1 MSWKT
6 ANWIGAALLTAMVAV
21 SAAPVRAA
29 DAKLQVKTK
38 QGKVEGRMDGDV
50 KAFLGIP
57 FAAPPVGPLRWKPP
71 MPAEKWRGVRLATGF
86 GYRCM
91 QPSIYHDM
99 RFRDAGTSEDCLTLN
114 VWTPAKNDHA
124 KLPVMV
130 WIYGGGYTAG
140 STSERR
146 QDGAALTKNG
156 VIVVTMNYRLGI
168 FGFFANDDLAKES
181 GRNAAGNYGLLDQTA
196 ALEWVKDNIAAFG
209 GDPENVTLFG
219 ESAGSFSVCAQ
230 MASPLAKGLFKQV
243 IGESGGALYGS
254 RGVSFK
260 PLAETAE
267 KDDAFA
273 RTVLS
278 ATTLE
283 QLRAI
288 PASELLE
295 DMMKKDEAGA
305 TTHFGPVVDGYFLP
319 ESPAAIFA
327 AGKQNDVPMLAGW
340 NRDEGGYDPKVTVE
354 SFKAAVEKQ
363 FPEQASELLALNPV
377 TDDTSAI
384 RASADLAAD
393 RFIAYSTWKWI
404 EAQTKTGKKPVYRF
418 YFEQVAPPDPDH
430 PVGLAAYHS
439 SEIMYV
445 FGDLDLVSSIGFHFR
460 PEDHQTSTAMQKYW
474 TNFAKTGDPNGEG
487 LPKWPVYA
495 ADTQWQVMHL
505 GPEPMAAPD
514 RHRAQDLLLD
524 SIWGK

>member
-1 MSWKT
+1 MRLRSGRRMRT
-6 ANWIGAALLTAMVAV
+6 
-21 SAAPVRAA
+21 
-29 DAKLQVKTK
+29 LQVKTK

-99 RFRDAGTSEDCLTLN
+99 RFRDAGMSEDCLTLN

-168 FGFFANDDLAKES
+168 FGFFANEDLAKES

-243 IGESGGALYGS
+243 IGESGGALYGN

-295 DMMKKDEAGA
+295 DMMKKNEAGA
-305 TTHFGPVVDGYFLP
+305 DDALRPCGGWLF
-319 ESPAAIFA
+319 S
-327 AGKQNDVPMLAGW
+327 AGEPG
-340 NRDEGGYDPKVTVE
+340 
-354 SFKAAVEKQ
+354 
-363 FPEQASELLALNPV
+363 
-377 TDDTSAI
+377 
-384 RASADLAAD
+384 
-393 RFIAYSTWKWI
+393 
-404 EAQTKTGKKPVYRF
+404 
-418 YFEQVAPPDPDH
+418 
-430 PVGLAAYHS
+430 
-439 SEIMYV
+439 
-445 FGDLDLVSSIGFHFR
+445 GDLCGGQAERRAH
-460 PEDHQTSTAMQKYW
+460 AGGM
-474 TNFAKTGDPNGEG
+474 
-487 LPKWPVYA
+487 
-495 ADTQWQVMHL
+495 
-505 GPEPMAAPD
+505 EP
-514 RHRAQDLLLD
+514 R
-524 SIWGK
+524 